1 MGYVVGHLS
10 YFVYFNKRNTQ
21 ENLKPW
27 SVETLEESF
36 SSRLGK
42 KDLRQETSGKEEENC
57 KLPQKETG
65 NSRILIYKTK
75 EGLGAPHPPYYLSQN
90 FVNFLKNI

>member
-10 YFVYFNKRNTQ
+10 YFVYFNERNTQ

-27 SVETLEESF
+27 NVETLEESF
-36 SSRLGK
+36 SSQSGK
-42 KDLRQETSGKEEENC
+42 KDMRQETSRKDEENC

-65 NSRILIYKTK
+65 NDRILIYKIK
-75 EGLGAPHPPYYLSQN
+75 EGLRAPPIL
-90 FVNFLKNI
+90 FVVKFC

>member
-10 YFVYFNKRNTQ
+10 CFIYFNERNTQ

-36 SSRLGK
+36 SSRSGK
-42 KDLRQETSGKEEENC
+42 KDLRKEISGKEEDNR
-57 KLPQKETG
+57 KLPQKR
-65 NSRILIYKTK
+65 NRKRSHF
-75 EGLGAPHPPYYLSQN
+75 GL
-90 FVNFLKNI
+90 

>member
-1 MGYVVGHLS
+1 VGHLS
-10 YFVYFNKRNTQ
+10 CSVYFNERNTQ

-42 KDLRQETSGKEEENC
+42 KDLRQETSGKEEENR
-57 KLPQKETG
+57 KLPQKEIG
-65 NSRILIYKTK
+65 NGRIL
-75 EGLGAPHPPYYLSQN
+75 
-90 FVNFLKNI
+90 V

>member
-10 YFVYFNKRNTQ
+10 CFVYFNERNTQ

-42 KDLRQETSGKEEENC
+42 DLRQETSGKEEENH
-57 KLPQKETG
+57 KLPQKET
-65 NSRILIYKTK
+65 
-75 EGLGAPHPPYYLSQN
+75 
-90 FVNFLKNI
+90 

>member
-10 YFVYFNKRNTQ
+10 CFVYFNERKTQ
-21 ENLKPW
+21 KNLKPW

-42 KDLRQETSGKEEENC
+42 KDLKQKTFGKEEEIR
-57 KLPQKETG
+57 KLPQKEIG
-65 NSRILIYKTK
+65 NGCILVYKRR
-75 EGLGAPHPPYYLSQN
+75 
-90 FVNFLKNI
+90 V

>member
-10 YFVYFNKRNTQ
+10 YSVYFNKRNTQ

-36 SSRLGK
+36 SSQSGK
-42 KDLRQETSGKEEENC
+42 KDLRQETSGK
-57 KLPQKETG
+57 P
-65 NSRILIYKTK
+65 
-75 EGLGAPHPPYYLSQN
+75 PPPPYYLSQN

>member
-10 YFVYFNKRNTQ
+10 CFVYFNEKNTQ

-27 SVETLEESF
+27 NVETLEENF
-36 SSRLGK
+36 SSRSGK

-57 KLPQKETG
+57 KLPQKKRKR
-65 NSRILIYKTK
+65 S
-75 EGLGAPHPPYYLSQN
+75 HS
-90 FVNFLKNI
+90 